1 MAGQMVS
8 AIRLLDHLSDR
19 LISMGGTRIRGT
31 CTSLLALATNLAHGV
46 MGGRFPI
53 STRYT

>member
-8 AIRLLDHLSDR
+8 ASRLLDHLSDR